1 MSQKILGRVSGG
13 TDLTWN
19 DTVPIANLPIGTAN
33 QVLVTNA
40 GGTAATYTS
49 TIAPARITGGTDGQT
64 LMTNGT
70 TSTWTNMANYYMYAA
85 IPFTSAQDW
94 NSGATTIITFG
105 DMAELDY
112 TKGTPVFDTITT
124 TGPAPHS
131 KFTVNY
137 TNNSFYKFDFSVVLD
152 NAAIGTSQVSVRL
165 TSNGTP
171 VGPSLYSTILPI
183 GITGKN
189 TITGTIIR
197 QIAAGT
203 YIGFQASRVQGT
215 GAMTS
220 NSTSSTVYVTLVDNV
235 R

>member
-13 TDLTWN
+13 TSTTWN

-49 TIAPARITGGTDGQT
+49 TIAPARIAGGTDAQT
-64 LMTNGT
+64 LIMLGSTPT
-70 TSTWTNMANYYMYAA
+70 WTSTSNYWLYAS
-85 IPFTSAQDW
+85 IPFSVQDW
-94 NSGATTIITFG
+94 NSGATTSLTFG
-105 DMAELDY
+105 DMTEVDY
-112 TKGTPVFDTITT
+112 TRGTPIWETITT
-124 TGPAPHS
+124 TGSAPYS
-131 KFTVNY
+131 GFTVNY
-137 TNNSFYKFDFSVVLD
+137 TNNSIYKFDFSVVLD

-203 YIGFQASRVQGT
+203 KIGFQASRVQGT

-220 NSTSSTVYVTLVDNV
+220 NSASSYVHVTLVDNV